1 MNKKLKVGILSTFSN
16 FDPAFSLCSVTQQ
29 LLIALVKY
37 GYEPALFVLDCF
49 TDDEKVPKG
58 VEIRKVIPKL
68 VLEPYTKNQLKDLD
82 SDSNKAQKA
91 MEENMKDIDVCLTQD
106 IIFINSYLPY
116 NVAMRKG
123 IEGGLSH
130 IKWLHWIHSA
140 PSLRPRMD
148 GTPYDNL
155 YNLPPHSRLI
165 YLNYTDVVRAAEM
178 FGIFPKDVRTIF
190 NMMDIRELYN
200 FDPITRELIEQHD
213 LMSAD
218 YIDVY
223 PLSTTRMN
231 DAGKQ
236 LSKVIWVMSYLK
248 KMGNSIRLI
257 VPNAHANAQEQK
269 EEIEQM
275 YRFATDCGM
284 ERRELIF
291 TSLHDVPKYEQ
302 GVPRKVVTDLFQLSN
317 LFIFPSVS
325 EASPLILKEAMAA
338 KCLLVLNYS
347 FPAMR
352 DFAGENALYFRF
364 GSLVDNPEYPLGLDK
379 YLEDV
384 AKLIVSEMEQNK
396 ALKANT
402 KLRKEF
408 NVDYIAKHMLIPTI
422 EEAYAEL

>member
-1 MNKKLKVGILSTFSN
+1 MNKKIKTGILTTFSN
-16 FDPAFSLCSVTQQ
+16 FSPAFSLCSVTQQ

-37 GYEPALFVLDCF
+37 GYEPVLFVLENF
-49 TDDEKVPKG
+49 EDDEKVPKG
-58 VEIRKVIPKL
+58 VEIRKVLPKL
-68 VLEPYTKNQLKDLD
+68 ILEPYTKGDLKNFEADV
-82 SDSNKAQKA
+82 NKAKKA

-116 NVAMRKG
+116 NEAMRRG
-123 IEGGLSH
+123 IEEGLSH

-140 PSLRPRMD
+140 PSLRPTMD
-148 GTPYDNL
+148 GSPYDNL
-155 YNLPPHSRLI
+155 FTLPKNSRLI

-190 NMMDIRELYN
+190 NMMDIRELYD
-200 FDPITRELIEQHD
+200 FDPITRELIEQYD

-231 DAGKQ
+231 DNGKQ
-236 LSKVIWVMSYLK
+236 LSKVIWIMSYIK
-248 KMGNSIRLI
+248 KMGNSIRII

-275 YRFATDCGM
+275 YRFAADCGV

-291 TSLHDVPKYEQ
+291 TSLHNAPKYEQ

-325 EASPLILKEAMAA
+325 EASPLILKEAMAS
-338 KCLLVLNYS
+338 KCLLILNYS

-364 GSLVDNPEYPLGLDK
+364 GSLVDRPQYPLGQDK

-384 AKLIVSEMEQNK
+384 AKLIISEMNQNK
-396 ALKANT
+396 SLKANT

-408 NVDYIAKHMLIPTI
+408 NVDYIAKHQLIPAI
-422 EEAYAEL
+422 EEAYENL